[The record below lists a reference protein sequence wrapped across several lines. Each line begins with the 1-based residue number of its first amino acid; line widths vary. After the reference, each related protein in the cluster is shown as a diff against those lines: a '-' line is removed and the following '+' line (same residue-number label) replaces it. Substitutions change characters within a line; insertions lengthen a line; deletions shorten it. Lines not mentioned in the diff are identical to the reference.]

1 MAQPTSCQALGQRH
15 RSGHTD
21 YTKRPFSCGSLPYV
35 PSLRAKS
42 IRTRASAT
50 LPLLTEHT
58 EHDGQG
64 TEHAS
69 GRGSVAQHFP
79 SSRLRTVWAKQLS
92 PSGLNRSGFPGGH
105 LVWVKRPRRAPW
117 CGHSS
122 ALRPRREGYSRWVQA
137 GRRVL
142 NQSTHSRVA
151 NSTASKERHGPR
163 RWITS
168 ALKRPLIVSARALS

>member
-69 GRGSVAQHFP
+69 GRGSWLSISELAIENGLGKAAVSERVEPFRV
-79 SSRLRTVWAKQLS
+79 SRRPFGLGQAAKACTLACTLVWA
-92 PSGLNRSGFPGGH
+92 
-105 LVWVKRPRRAPW
+105 
-117 CGHSS
+117 
-122 ALRPRREGYSRWVQA
+122 
-137 GRRVL
+137 
-142 NQSTHSRVA
+142 
-151 NSTASKERHGPR
+151 
-163 RWITS
+163 
-168 ALKRPLIVSARALS
+168 